1 MTKCREI
8 LAAIGE
14 KAPLAVAKII
24 ECANI
29 AEEGGAEDGYF
40 YEQESFGE
48 CFGTEDMKEG
58 ASAFLEKR
66 KPHFKGK

>member
-1 MTKCREI
+1 MMTRGGREVGNGF
-8 LAAIGE
+8 LREQAA
-14 KAPLAVAKII
+14 
-24 ECANI
+24 
-29 AEEGGAEDGYF
+29 
-40 YEQESFGE
+40 FGE